1 MFAISVLVHSS
12 GYCLSRINHG
22 SDNMTRNISDL
33 LPSDLPSD
41 IDDKM
46 KMRIAR
52 EGLELLHNG
61 TGNMLELLL

>member
-1 MFAISVLVHSS
+1 
-12 GYCLSRINHG
+12 
-22 SDNMTRNISDL
+22 MTRNISDL